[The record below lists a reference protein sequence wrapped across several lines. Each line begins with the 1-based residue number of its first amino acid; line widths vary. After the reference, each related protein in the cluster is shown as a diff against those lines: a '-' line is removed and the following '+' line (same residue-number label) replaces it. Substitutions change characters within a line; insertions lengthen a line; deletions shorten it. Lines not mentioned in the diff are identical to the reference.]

1 MAPNVPKNINLQYFL
16 NILLIMFI
24 SGFVA
29 TQVSTS
35 KTILEG
41 LDSQTTL
48 INNTIYFSVIGLAI
62 IFFILKKTR
71 SLKKL
76 LFILTVFMTMV
87 LVDDV
92 RKLMTN
98 LAAQKNAVD
107 VLLDAFF
114 VWVFNVLLF
123 TVWYWSLDRNGVENR
138 SSAERA
144 DIIFPQEDNQIKG
157 WEDRKP
163 GFLDYLFFS
172 FYSCMALSPTETV
185 VLSKKMK
192 FLLMI
197 QTSVSLVVLAMIAA
211 RAINLIN

>member
-41 LDSQTTL
+41 LDSKTTL

-62 IFFILKKTR
+62 IFFILKNTK

-76 LFILTVFMTMV
+76 LFIISVFMTMV

-92 RKLMTN
+92 RNLMTN

-123 TVWYWSLDRNGVENR
+123 TVWYWSLDRKGVENR

-144 DIIFPQEDNQIKG
+144 DIIFPQEVNQIKG
-157 WEDRKP
+157 WEDWKP